1 MICTNYKEG
10 QKLDVAGLNEITVLI
25 DRSETELTEVA
36 YNQWRKELNGPPHQH
51 GQKEQ
56 IFFVVS
62 GEGTVKVGDES
73 FAVRPGCLVYVP
85 AGVTHQTINLADEPL
100 GYLLFNAFSDSD
112 KEGHASFAD
121 HIAKVKATRRQ
132 QADSQQAGAGA
143 AEKAASGKKGKH
155 VSDISAGKRFDF
167 GSNSTVLVIDRAEA
181 ERCEATVVS
190 WPAGSKGAL
199 VAHDDKEQTFFV
211 LSGSGHV
218 TVGDQTEVVKQG
230 DVVFVPRNTAHTTEA
245 GAEELTYLCLN
256 TVVAESKYD
265 SFEAMYEQVGPGR
278 IKRWQEGDTT
288 VGS

>member
-1 MICTNYKEG
+1 MICTNYREG
-10 QKLDVAGLNEITVLI
+10 EKLDVAGLNEITVLI

-36 YNQWRKELNGPPHQH
+36 YNEWRKELNGPPHQH

-62 GEGTVKVGDES
+62 GVGTIKIADEAFEVKAND
-73 FAVRPGCLVYVP
+73 LLYVP

-100 GYLLFNAFSDSD
+100 GYILFNAFSDSD

-121 HIAKVKATRRQ
+121 HIAKVKATRRE
-132 QADSQQAGAGA
+132 QADSQQAGVGA
-143 AEKAASGKKGKH
+143 AEKAASGKKGKY
-155 VSDISAGKRFDF
+155 VSDISAGKCFEF
-167 GSNSTVLVIDRAEA
+167 GSNSTVLVIDRAES
-181 ERCEATVVS
+181 ERCETTVVS

-211 LSGSGHV
+211 LSGSGFV
-218 TVGDQTEVVKQG
+218 TVGDQRKAVKQG

-256 TVVAESKYD
+256 TVVRKSKYRG
-265 SFEAMYEQVGPGR
+265 FEEMYEQIGPGR